1 MAILQKIFVLAFIAM
16 HMTDSYGFL
25 SHQQKS
31 LLHLDCPGRLQQPN
45 SASLAIDTKFK
56 HPTIHY
62 SEQSVVLIRHR
73 RSVANVQTMGVFG
86 LGAAEI
92 AIVLAVGAFII
103 GPQQLGNMVGSITGK
118 AKSEL
123 PDELKK
129 IPLEFQKG
137 FEESTENSKARNAK
151 KMEALPDDENGAR
164 NAIPMKALPDDENVE
179 EK

>member
-1 MAILQKIFVLAFIAM
+1 
-16 HMTDSYGFL
+16 
-25 SHQQKS
+25 
-31 LLHLDCPGRLQQPN
+31 
-45 SASLAIDTKFK
+45 
-56 HPTIHY
+56 
-62 SEQSVVLIRHR
+62 
-73 RSVANVQTMGVFG
+73 
-86 LGAAEI
+86 
-92 AIVLAVGAFII
+92 
-103 GPQQLGNMVGSITGK
+103 MVGSITGK